1 MPRPRPVAPIDSPDE
16 IEQQFYEAL
25 QRGDIERLMA
35 VWSDD
40 EEIVCVPPGGGRV
53 VGAAAIRAAEE
64 VGANRV
70 PQAQLHL
77 QLAKEQSEQAKK
89 MIDNDGD
96 REQAGL
102 ILARAEADANL
113 ALALARSSQEQ
124 QQAQVAM
131 DKVRGLKTQN
141 GEK

>member
-1 MPRPRPVAPIDSPDE
+1 MTRLNLYRAAAGVALMGMMAGCSAAIPTE
-16 IEQQFYEAL
+16 KL
-25 QRGDIERLMA
+25 Q
-35 VWSDD
+35 SS
-40 EEIVCVPPGGGRV
+40 
-53 VGAAAIRAAEE
+53 AAAIRAAEE

-89 MIDNDGD
+89 MIDKDGD